1 MSSQHILLLTPGRP
15 VLYTTTRA
23 LFPVLLPTSPTAGDV
38 CKELKKTGQ
47 FVSDLQIC
55 CHFTTQNSKTDIKT
69 NGETNTFPIC
79 LSVLSEQ
86 LVFSQLPKVIPLCLR
101 IGACLR
107 RLATGEPYS
116 SLETSFQI
124 SKTVLVDFCHKFLTW
139 FLQNYYTMYVGG
151 FQAAWLHGSL

>member
-1 MSSQHILLLTPGRP
+1 MNFRAHTRNTRQSTDRITQSGFSNCPCNCIFTPSAACDGRGRSGNSNVCSLRSHSMSFQHILLLTPGRP

-38 CKELKKTGQ
+38 CKEFKKTGQ

-79 LSVLSEQ
+79 LFVWRINL
-86 LVFSQLPKVIPLCLR
+86 LVCR
-101 IGACLR
+101 
-107 RLATGEPYS
+107 S
-116 SLETSFQI
+116 S
-124 SKTVLVDFCHKFLTW
+124 FLD
-139 FLQNYYTMYVGG
+139 LQ
-151 FQAAWLHGSL
+151 

>member
-1 MSSQHILLLTPGRP
+1 MSSQHILLLTPDRP

-38 CKELKKTGQ
+38 CKEFKKTGQ

-79 LSVLSEQ
+79 LFVLSEQ
-86 LVFSQLPKVIPLCLR
+86 LVLNLSQGGKFGR
-101 IGACLR
+101 
-107 RLATGEPYS
+107 
-116 SLETSFQI
+116 FWI
-124 SKTVLVDFCHKFLTW
+124 S
-139 FLQNYYTMYVGG
+139 
-151 FQAAWLHGSL
+151 

>member
-38 CKELKKTGQ
+38 CKEFKKTGQ

-79 LSVLSEQ
+79 LVVLSEQ
-86 LVFSQLPKVIPLCLR
+86 LVLSLRLRHLFCAGTNPFRTFVSDIFFSKNRLRSFRTLRNESCYGPMVEVKRNIDTKALCV
-101 IGACLR
+101 
-107 RLATGEPYS
+107 S
-116 SLETSFQI
+116 
-124 SKTVLVDFCHKFLTW
+124 DFE
-139 FLQNYYTMYVGG
+139 
-151 FQAAWLHGSL
+151 

>member
-38 CKELKKTGQ
+38 CKEFKKTGQ

-79 LSVLSEQ
+79 FFVLSEQ
-86 LVFSQLPKVIPLCLR
+86 LVLSLTPHTDTIFEEIV
-101 IGACLR
+101 GA
-107 RLATGEPYS
+107 
-116 SLETSFQI
+116 ETSTFRKSKNLFCRVMWTLVHNVVRLSVFFVFGQFIQI
-124 SKTVLVDFCHKFLTW
+124 FRGNGQTLYQS
-139 FLQNYYTMYVGG
+139 
-151 FQAAWLHGSL
+151 

>member
-1 MSSQHILLLTPGRP
+1 MLSQDILLLTPGRP

-38 CKELKKTGQ
+38 CKEFKKTGQ

-79 LSVLSEQ
+79 LFVLSEQ
-86 LVFSQLPKVIPLCLR
+86 LVLSLIIPL
-101 IGACLR
+101 I
-107 RLATGEPYS
+107 
-116 SLETSFQI
+116 F
-124 SKTVLVDFCHKFLTW
+124 
-139 FLQNYYTMYVGG
+139 
-151 FQAAWLHGSL
+151 GSRFIDS